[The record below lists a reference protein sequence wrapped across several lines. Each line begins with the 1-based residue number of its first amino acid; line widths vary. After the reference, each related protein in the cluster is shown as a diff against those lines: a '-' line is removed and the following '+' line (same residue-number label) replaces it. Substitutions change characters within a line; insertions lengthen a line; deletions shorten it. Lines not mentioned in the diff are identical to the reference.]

1 MIKKL
6 FNEYNLLFKKDNNM
20 TALLPYYNSLINKY
34 SNKKDLKFKKNPLIS
49 IIIPLYNNKNEYIL
63 RSLMSIE
70 AQTLKNIEIIYI
82 NDYSKNDSIFFLNIL
97 KIIDK
102 RILLIKNEKNRGIL
116 YSKSLGVKISRG
128 KYVIVIDQDDIFLSK
143 NILSVLYENSE
154 RYKLDILQ
162 FKSQIFF
169 EVNKTVKFRP
179 EKKFPLYGS
188 IITQPKLG
196 EIENFLNYSLG
207 FTYNLWDKIIKKNI
221 YLKAINF
228 IGEDLFNSKIVQRE
242 DHIIT
247 LPLYNL
253 LKDI

>member
-49 IIIPLYNNKNEYIL
+49 IIIPLYNIKKEYIL

-70 AQTLKNIEIIYI
+70 AQTFKNIEIIYI
-82 NDYSKNDSIFFLNIL
+82 NDYSKNDSIIFLNIL

-128 KYVIVIDQDDIFLSK
+128 KYVIVIDQDDMLLSK
-143 NILSVLYENSE
+143 KLLRVLYENSE
-154 RYKLDILQ
+154 RYKLLSSGALI
-162 FKSQIFF
+162 
-169 EVNKTVKFRP
+169 
-179 EKKFPLYGS
+179 
-188 IITQPKLG
+188 
-196 EIENFLNYSLG
+196 
-207 FTYNLWDKIIKKNI
+207 W
-221 YLKAINF
+221 
-228 IGEDLFNSKIVQRE
+228 
-242 DHIIT
+242 
-247 LPLYNL
+247 
-253 LKDI
+253 